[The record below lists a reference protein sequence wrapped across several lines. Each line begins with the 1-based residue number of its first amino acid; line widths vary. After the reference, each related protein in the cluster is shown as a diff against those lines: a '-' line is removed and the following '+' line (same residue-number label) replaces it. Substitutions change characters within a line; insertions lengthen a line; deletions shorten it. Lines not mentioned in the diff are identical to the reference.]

1 MSNTNA
7 DVFVGW
13 LGVLA
18 EWGSPIIAAIVSW
31 WATRHASGKKCEQ
44 VCLRL
49 LIAIEKRAIA
59 NDKSRS
65 PEEQAD
71 AEAAE
76 RRAIK
81 EAKAYIYASLGMTM
95 QDF

>member
-18 EWGSPIIAAIVSW
+18 QWGAPIITAIVGW
-31 WATRHASGKKCEQ
+31 WASRRASGKKCEQ

-59 NDKSRS
+59 HDTSRS
-65 PEEQAD
+65 PEERAD
-71 AEAAE
+71 AEADE

-95 QDF
+95 EDF